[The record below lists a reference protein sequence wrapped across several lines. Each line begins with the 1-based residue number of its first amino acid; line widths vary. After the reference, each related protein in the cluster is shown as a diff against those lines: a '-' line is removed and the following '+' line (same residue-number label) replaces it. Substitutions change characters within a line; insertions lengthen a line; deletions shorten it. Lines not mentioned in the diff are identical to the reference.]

1 MWCHILVFGM
11 PVLGLG
17 LFFILPWEQALP
29 LYGGIVLLSVILYRE
44 TATALRLQVQTGREG
59 MVGMQG
65 LALTNIRSEGL
76 IRIRGETW
84 KAVAADPIAKGE
96 IVRVLRV
103 DGIRAVVERGAGPT
117 GGETG

>member
-17 LFFILPWEQALP
+17 LFFVLPWEQALP

-44 TATALRLQVQTGREG
+44 TARALRLPVQTGREG

-65 LALTNIRSEGL
+65 LALTDIRWEGL
-76 IRIRGETW
+76 VRIRGETW
-84 KAVAADPIAKGE
+84 KAAAADPIAKGE
-96 IVRVLRV
+96 TVRVLRV
-103 DGIRAVVERGAGPT
+103 DGIRAVVESAARPT